1 MRICISAGHGLRDPG
16 VLNNSL
22 KLREHVEAYR
32 TVEREDLETVV
43 QRAFG
48 NRLSRL
54 RCLGNISGYA
64 PRLEIVRRD
73 GRFETLMEDARFQW
87 VQCEI

>member
-1 MRICISAGHGLRDPG
+1 MYDACEFGRDHFATLLRT
-16 VLNNSL
+16 
-22 KLREHVEAYR
+22 A
-32 TVEREDLETVV
+32 EREDLETVL

-64 PRLEIVRRD
+64 PGLEIVRRD
-73 GRFETLMEDARFQW
+73 ERFETLMEDVRFQW
-87 VQCEI
+87 AQCEI